1 MRQNIYALCAAA
13 AVVLG
18 STQLHAQLVISAKSG
33 VINYYEGD
41 VKAGGAAVES
51 KNGKFPEWQK
61 DQELVTTEGR
71 AEVLLTPGVFLRLA
85 ENTTASMADN
95 RLSDTRVR
103 LMNGSVLLECAELLE
118 GNAVTLLYKDYA
130 FTVRKAGLYRL
141 DSETGTIRVFEGE
154 MLVAGGGQTLT
165 LKKGKMAQLGGVL
178 VASKFDQKQND
189 AFYRWASRRAE
200 PLSVASFSSARSIYS
215 GGQMWNYGGWAYN
228 PYFGFYTY
236 VPYRGFYNSPFGY
249 QFYSPVVI
257 TNLYNNLA
265 YANAYRQSQA
275 IQNRESAFSAGREAM
290 TSRGEMMRG
299 GFDNGGA
306 FGANGGYSGR
316 GGMINSSSSM
326 GVGTGSTGISAGGGA
341 PSRGDIGGGGGGGAA
356 VGGGGGGGGSRG
368 GGSGR

>member
-1 MRQNIYALCAAA
+1 MSHRMYALCAAA

-18 STQLHAQLVISAKSG
+18 SSQLHAQFVISAKSG

-41 VKAGGAAVES
+41 VKAGGSAIES

-61 DQELVTTEGR
+61 SQDLVTAEGR

-85 ENTTASMADN
+85 ENTNAVMVEN

-103 LMNGSVLLECAELLE
+103 LVNGSLLLECAELLE
-118 GNAVTLLYKDYA
+118 GNSVTLLYNGYEFA
-130 FTVRKAGLYRL
+130 VRKAGLYRL

-165 LKKGKMAQLGGVL
+165 LKKGKLAQVGGVL
-178 VASKFDQKQND
+178 VASKFDAKQND

-215 GGQMWNYGGWAYN
+215 GGQMWNYGGWAFN

-265 YANAYRQSQA
+265 YATQQNSYRQNQA
-275 IQNRESAFSAGREAM
+275 IQNRDASWDAGRSSM
-290 TSRGEMMRG
+290 MDRGGMSRG
-299 GFDNGGA
+299 GFDTGFGSNGG
-306 FGANGGYSGR
+306 FSGR
-316 GGMINSSSSM
+316 GSSGGWS
-326 GVGTGSTGISAGGGA
+326 GGGGGA
-341 PSRGDIGGGGGGGAA
+341 SVSAPAMGGGGGATRGDMGGGGGGA
-356 VGGGGGGGGSRG
+356 GRGGSSAGGRG
-368 GGSGR
+368 R